1 MPTFTIPQ
9 NDVEME
15 TRDNNRQTAE
25 VRLIRHV
32 TWVGFWVNA
41 VLMALKIFFG
51 IYGHSDALVAD
62 GIHSL
67 SDFATDLIVI
77 FFVGM
82 AYKSADSD
90 HPYGHGKFETFSTLI
105 IGVFLLMAALGIAY
119 SGAMAIVDSFKGIEC
134 PRPGLSTLF
143 IAVASIVSKEL
154 LFRYTIRK
162 ARTVNSSSLT
172 ANAWHHRSDAISSIA
187 TVAGISAAY
196 FLGDRWHI
204 LDPVAS
210 VLIAVFIAVSAIQI
224 CRPAIDEL
232 LDKSL
237 SAEQV
242 KRAEEIISHTG
253 GVRAFHHLRTHRN
266 GRLAIID
273 VHIKVQA
280 DISVQEGH
288 TIATNVETALR
299 QEFGKEVI
307 SNVHIEPYMPDQ

>member
-1 MPTFTIPQ
+1 
-9 NDVEME
+9 
-15 TRDNNRQTAE
+15 
-25 VRLIRHV
+25 
-32 TWVGFWVNA
+32 
-41 VLMALKIFFG
+41 
-51 IYGHSDALVAD
+51 
-62 GIHSL
+62 
-67 SDFATDLIVI
+67 
-77 FFVGM
+77 
-82 AYKSADSD
+82 
-90 HPYGHGKFETFSTLI
+90 
-105 IGVFLLMAALGIAY
+105 MAALGIAY

-307 SNVHIEPYMPDQ
+307 SNVHVEPYTE

>member
-1 MPTFTIPQ
+1 M
-9 NDVEME
+9 
-15 TRDNNRQTAE
+15 
-25 VRLIRHV
+25 
-32 TWVGFWVNA
+32 
-41 VLMALKIFFG
+41 
-51 IYGHSDALVAD
+51 
-62 GIHSL
+62 
-67 SDFATDLIVI
+67 
-77 FFVGM
+77 
-82 AYKSADSD
+82 
-90 HPYGHGKFETFSTLI
+90 
-105 IGVFLLMAALGIAY
+105 
-119 SGAMAIVDSFKGIEC
+119 
-134 PRPGLSTLF
+134 
-143 IAVASIVSKEL
+143 
-154 LFRYTIRK
+154 
-162 ARTVNSSSLT
+162 
-172 ANAWHHRSDAISSIA
+172 
-187 TVAGISAAY
+187 AGISAAY

-253 GVRAFHHLRTHRN
+253 GVRTFHHLRTHRN

-307 SNVHIEPYMPDQ
+307 SNVHVEPYTE